1 MIHYS
6 TVFSLLSEGIR
17 IPDNRSCPL
26 AGRYLRCFSDERK
39 VGRSTVF
46 YIRDFVMV
54 NAPRTSVADKVEEA
68 GYDILGLF
76 PNFIDVPANVKDK
89 AGYKRQV
96 LEQLVEPYLQPFITK
111 KRMDFGFDRILM
123 PALGQLRN
131 CFSQVQKTILKD
143 IWEGLK
149 PAEISMLWWN
159 NDFSRLMTSLD
170 TDKALKALLRQIER
184 PGKLAQC
191 PISQKK
197 KIPAKAYLVLN
208 VETTGREEQDQVLQ
222 ITITDHKG
230 NLLFNR
236 FCQPSVSIQKQA
248 SDHHHM
254 TKDIF
259 TRATLMGNQSVTT
272 WQDIYP
278 EVVKHLSGRT
288 VYAFNVAFDAQMV
301 LNTCKAFNLDTGWMK
316 TCHWVD
322 MKLYMNS
329 ATRIGRLLSSEL
341 VGKLRER
348 IDEPENIIPFSAHRW
363 QQFSQEKIASNMG
376 IIQ

>member
-1 MIHYS
+1 
-6 TVFSLLSEGIR
+6 
-17 IPDNRSCPL
+17 
-26 AGRYLRCFSDERK
+26 
-39 VGRSTVF
+39 
-46 YIRDFVMV
+46 
-54 NAPRTSVADKVEEA
+54 
-68 GYDILGLF
+68 
-76 PNFIDVPANVKDK
+76 
-89 AGYKRQV
+89 
-96 LEQLVEPYLQPFITK
+96 
-111 KRMDFGFDRILM
+111 
-123 PALGQLRN
+123 
-131 CFSQVQKTILKD
+131 
-143 IWEGLK
+143 
-149 PAEISMLWWN
+149 MLWWN

-170 TDKALKALLRQIER
+170 TDKALKTLLRQIER

-278 EVVKHLSGRT
+278 EVVKHLSDRT
-288 VYAFNVAFDAQMV
+288 VYAFNVTFDAQMV
-301 LNTCKAFNLDTGWMK
+301 LNTCKAFNLDTDWMK
-316 TCHWVD
+316 TCHWVN

-329 ATRIGRLLSSEL
+329 ATRIGKELAGEL
-341 VGKLRER
+341 V
-348 IDEPENIIPFSAHRW
+348 DEFEEIVIVSAQVIPFPVHRW
-363 QQFSQEKIASNMG
+363 QQFAKEERVGVQG
-376 IIQ
+376 

>member
-1 MIHYS
+1 MINYS

-26 AGRYLRCFSDERK
+26 AGRYLRCFSHERK
-39 VGRSTVF
+39 VGRSTFF

-76 PNFIDVPANVKDK
+76 PNFIEVPGNVKDK
-89 AGYKRQV
+89 AGYKRKV

-111 KRMDFGFDRILM
+111 KRMDFGFDRMLM
-123 PALGQLRN
+123 PALGQLKN

-159 NDFSRLMTSLD
+159 NDFSRLMTSLN
-170 TDKALKALLRQIER
+170 TDRALKALLRQIEK
-184 PGKLAQC
+184 PEKLAQC
-191 PISQKK
+191 PMSEKK

-208 VETTGREEQDQVLQ
+208 VETTGREDDDQVIQ
-222 ITITDHKG
+222 ITITNHKG
-230 NLLFNR
+230 NLLYNR
-236 FCQPSVSIQKQA
+236 FCQPSVSIQKEA
-248 SDHHHM
+248 SDYHHM
-254 TKDIF
+254 TNDIL
-259 TRATLMGNQSVTT
+259 TRANIMGNQGVTT
-272 WQDIYP
+272 WQEIYP

-288 VYAFNVAFDAQMV
+288 VYAFNVAFDAQML

-322 MKLYMNS
+322 MKLFMNS
-329 ATRIGRLLSSEL
+329 ATNIGRNLSSEL
-341 VGKLRER
+341 VGKFGKTM
-348 IDEPENIIPFSAHRW
+348 DEPAQIIPFPAHRW
-363 QQFSQEKIASNMG
+363 QQFAQQETVRVLTP
-376 IIQ
+376 

>member
-1 MIHYS
+1 MINYS

-26 AGRYLRCFSDERK
+26 AGRYLRCFSHERK
-39 VGRSTVF
+39 VGRSTFF

-54 NAPRTSVADKVEEA
+54 NAPRTSVADKVEET

-76 PNFIDVPANVKDK
+76 PNFIEVPGNVKDK

-111 KRMDFGFDRILM
+111 KRMDFGFDRMLM

-170 TDKALKALLRQIER
+170 TDKALKALLRQIEK
-184 PGKLAQC
+184 PEKLAQC
-191 PISQKK
+191 PISEKK

-208 VETTGREEQDQVLQ
+208 VETTGREDHDQVLQ

-230 NLLFNR
+230 NLLYNR
-236 FCQPSVSIQKQA
+236 FCQPSVSIHKDA

-254 TKDIF
+254 TNDIL
-259 TRATLMGNQSVTT
+259 TRANIMGNQGVTT
-272 WQDIYP
+272 WQEIYP

-301 LNTCKAFNLDTGWMK
+301 LNTCKAFNLNTGWMK

-322 MKLYMNS
+322 MKLFMNS
-329 ATRIGRLLSSEL
+329 ATNIGRNLSSEL
-341 VGKLRER
+341 VAKFGK
-348 IDEPENIIPFSAHRW
+348 IMDEPAQVIPFPAHRW
-363 QQFSQEKIASNMG
+363 QQFAQQNAMRV
-376 IIQ
+376 

>member
-1 MIHYS
+1 MINYS

-17 IPDNRSCPL
+17 IPDKRSCPL

-39 VGRSTVF
+39 VGSSTVF

-54 NAPRTSVADKVEEA
+54 NAPRTSIADKVEEV
-68 GYDILGLF
+68 GCDIIGLF
-76 PNFIDVPANVKDK
+76 PGYIDVPATIKDK
-89 AGYKRQV
+89 ADYKRKV

-111 KRMDFGFDRILM
+111 KRMDFGFDRMLM

-170 TDKALKALLRQIER
+170 TDKALKTLLRQIER

-278 EVVKHLSGRT
+278 EVVKHLSDRT
-288 VYAFNVAFDAQMV
+288 VYAFNVTFDAQMV
-301 LNTCKAFNLDTGWMK
+301 LNTCKAFNLDTDWMK
-316 TCHWVD
+316 TCHWVN

-329 ATRIGRLLSSEL
+329 ATRIGKELAGEL
-341 VGKLRER
+341 V
-348 IDEPENIIPFSAHRW
+348 DEFEEIVIVSAQVIPFPVHRW
-363 QQFSQEKIASNMG
+363 QQFAKEERVGVQG
-376 IIQ
+376 

>member
-1 MIHYS
+1 MINYS

-26 AGRYLRCFSDERK
+26 AGRYLRCFSDNRT

-54 NAPRTSVADKVEEA
+54 NAPRTSVADKVEEV
-68 GYDILGLF
+68 GCDILGLF

-111 KRMDFGFDRILM
+111 KGMDFGFDRMLM

-131 CFSQVQKTILKD
+131 CFSQLQKTILKD

-191 PISQKK
+191 PMSEKK

-301 LNTCKAFNLDTGWMK
+301 LNTSKAFNLDTDWMK
-316 TCHWVD
+316 TCHWMD
-322 MKLYMNS
+322 MNLYMNS
-329 ATRIGRLLSSEL
+329 ATRIGRLLSREL
-341 VGKLRER
+341 VGKFEKTM
-348 IDEPENIIPFSAHRW
+348 DEPAQVIPFPAHRW
-363 QQFSQEKIASNMG
+363 QQFSREKCMSILG
-376 IIQ
+376 